1 MKTINGALTVWGKK
15 RSRVTAW
22 RDGEANGRGGAAVV
36 LYCSSWAGADRG
48 GEESEWCTSDGSA
61 TLLASRHG
69 RTRTGKA
76 SREEEERND
85 PYMWALLVRERRE
98 GALGTR
104 DGQWARASI
113 LFFLF
118 FFFIYLFQNS
128 FIIVKCEYI

>member
-15 RSRVTAW
+15 RSRW

-69 RTRTGKA
+69 RTRT
-76 SREEEERND
+76 
-85 PYMWALLVRERRE
+85 
-98 GALGTR
+98 
-104 DGQWARASI
+104 
-113 LFFLF
+113 
-118 FFFIYLFQNS
+118 
-128 FIIVKCEYI
+128 

>member
-69 RTRTGKA
+69 RTRT
-76 SREEEERND
+76 
-85 PYMWALLVRERRE
+85 
-98 GALGTR
+98 
-104 DGQWARASI
+104 
-113 LFFLF
+113 
-118 FFFIYLFQNS
+118 
-128 FIIVKCEYI
+128 